1 MKKTKFDLGM
11 ENLNLIDGD
20 GGQAVIDS
28 LKNIAPDAGKYIV
41 EFAFGEIY
49 SRENLTLQEKELI
62 TITSLLSIGGCEK
75 QLNVHI
81 NASLNIGISPKKI
94 IDTFIQC
101 IPYVGFPRV
110 LNAIFEAKEIFQN
123 KKLI

>member
-20 GGQAVIDS
+20 GGQSIIDS
-28 LKNIAPDAGKYIV
+28 LNDIAPDVGKYII
-41 EFAFGEIY
+41 EFAFGDIY
-49 SRENLTLQEKELI
+49 TRKNLTLQEKELT

-81 NASLNIGISPKKI
+81 NASLNVGIDPKKI

-101 IPYVGFPRV
+101 IPYVGLPRV
-110 LNAIFEAKEIFQN
+110 LNAIFEAKSIFQDKN
-123 KKLI
+123 LI

>member
-110 LNAIFEAKEIFQN
+110 LNAIFEAKLIFQN

>member
-1 MKKTKFDLGM
+1 MKKTKFDLGI

-28 LKNIAPDAGKYIV
+28 LKDIAPDVGRYIV
-41 EFAFGEIY
+41 EFAFGDIY
-49 SRENLTLQEKELI
+49 SREALTLQEKELT

-81 NASLNIGISPKKI
+81 NASLNVGIDPKKI
-94 IDTFIQC
+94 INTFIQC
-101 IPYVGFPRV
+101 IPYVGLPRV
-110 LNAIFEAKEIFQN
+110 LNSIFEAKSIFIN
-123 KKLI
+123 RNLL